1 MPGKRSGNPPLGQ
14 SASWTTFVRMAAELL
29 IPVVA
34 FGASLLT
41 FLSGFGLG
49 TLLLPAFAVFFPL
62 ELAVVMTAFV
72 HLLNNVFKYATLWR
86 HVNKRIV
93 LLFGLPGM
101 LGSWL
106 GAQQLLHWSDA
117 PALYEGVRYP
127 VDATRLVIGVLMAL
141 FALLE
146 AIPTASQWSVPA
158 RFVPAGGLVSGFF
171 GGLSGHQGALRSI
184 FLLRY
189 GLGKEVFIATGVAIA
204 LLVDLT
210 RIPLYIGRMDL
221 VPWREHG
228 LLLIGCV
235 LAAFGGA
242 WLGKRWLPKVT
253 LRAVQLTVAG
263 LLFAISASVIAGL
276 I

>member
-1 MPGKRSGNPPLGQ
+1 M
-14 SASWTTFVRMAAELL
+14 MAELL

-41 FLSGFGLG
+41 FMSGFGLG

-62 ELAVVMTAFV
+62 ELAVMMTATV
-72 HLLNNVFKYATLWR
+72 HLLNNVFKYVALWR
-86 HVNKRIV
+86 HVSKRTV

-101 LGSWL
+101 LGAWL
-106 GAQQLLHWSDA
+106 GAEQLLRWSDA

-127 VDATRLVIGVLMAL
+127 VDTTRLVVGVLMAL
-141 FALLE
+141 FAVLE
-146 AIPTASQWSVPA
+146 TIPAASKWSVPV

-189 GLGKEVFIATGVAIA
+189 GLTKEAFIATGVAIA

-210 RIPLYIGRMDL
+210 RIPMYLSRTDL
-221 VPWREHG
+221 LPWQDQG
-228 LLLIGCV
+228 LLLTVSV

-242 WLGKRWLPKVT
+242 WAGKRLLPKVT